1 MEDKQQG
8 FSWTNLPI
16 YRSLTE
22 YILFMNVPRSFL
34 IWNFGIAAFVL
45 LCFGFDYWLV
55 LAANVT
61 AHFIVRYF
69 SLEDPQFFECF
80 NAYWAK
86 KDYYSI

>member
-1 MEDKQQG
+1 M
-8 FSWTNLPI
+8 
-16 YRSLTE
+16 
-22 YILFMNVPRSFL
+22 
-34 IWNFGIAAFVL
+34 L
-45 LCFGFDYWLV
+45 LCFGLDDWLV

-61 AHFIVRYF
+61 AHFVVRYF